1 MNSAIRQN
9 SAPMPDTAASIDRVR
24 ALYSRLYPCRL
35 CPRDCRTDR
44 SGSKPGYCKSGIK
57 PVVASAALHHGE
69 EPPISGTK
77 GSGTIFFSNCNMSCV
92 YCQNYPISQLGVGNE
107 VSIAGLAEMMLTLQ
121 GKGAENINLVTPT
134 HFAAQAVHAVYLAR
148 RKGLAIPIVW
158 NSSGYESLETV
169 KLLDGFVDIYLCDYR
184 YAAPET
190 AKKYS
195 NAADYPF
202 AVEDALEEM
211 VRQVGIFDG
220 GRGVIIRHLC
230 LPGHLAETAEI
241 LRRIKEKFGPAIPVS
256 FMSQYFPAYRTPDY
270 PEINRGLTAEEWREA
285 KKIFHEAGLQAG
297 WIQQDIYESV

>member
-1 MNSAIRQN
+1 MSSTIRQN
-9 SAPMPDTAASIDRVR
+9 TTAIPDCTASINRVR
-24 ALYSRLYPCRL
+24 ALYGRLCRCRL

-44 SGSKPGYCKSGIK
+44 SSEKKGYCKSGIK
-57 PVVASAALHHGE
+57 PVVASASLHHGE
-69 EPPISGTK
+69 EPPISGEK
-77 GSGTIFFSNCNMSCV
+77 GSGTIFFTNCNMSCV

-107 VSIAGLAEMMLTLQ
+107 ISISGLAETMLTLQ
-121 GKGAENINLVTPT
+121 EKGAENINLVTPT

-148 RKGLAIPIVW
+148 RKGLSIPIVW

-184 YAAPET
+184 YATPEA

-202 AVEDALEEM
+202 VVEEALEEM

-220 GRGVIIRHLC
+220 RRGVIIRHLC
-230 LPGHLAETAEI
+230 LPGHLEETAEI

-256 FMSQYFPAYRTPDY
+256 FMSQYFPAYRASLY
-270 PEINRGLTAEEWREA
+270 PEINRGLTAGEWRKA
-285 KKIFHEAGLQAG
+285 KKLFHETGLQAG
-297 WIQQDIYESV
+297 WIQHDIYESV